1 MNSAYY
7 KNNLTDYINA
17 LATFTAQL
25 TPSGDVKLVNKAAA
39 EASGLPIDS
48 FIGKAFKDCYW
59 WNFSSES
66 RAQLEQDIQYCGIG
80 KRIDREAHVRIAN
93 NQFIHMRFILTPIK
107 NTVGQV
113 DYLVA
118 EGLDITERTQRLN
131 NLSDYINALDTL
143 AAQLTPEGDIK
154 LVNKAAIKS
163 SGLPL
168 SNFIGKTFQNC
179 LWWNFS
185 RESQAQIA
193 QDITECA
200 MGKRIDREVDI
211 QVADGQF
218 IIINLILTPITNA
231 AGKVIYLVAE
241 GQNIT
246 QRKQLELTLIKEK
259 EMAEHLAFH
268 DGLTGLPN
276 RRYFMKYIEDK
287 FALAQRKS
295 NTLGLLYIDLDG
307 FKAINDDIS
316 HQAGDKLLTTLG
328 EKITRFVRKG
338 EIVARLGGDEFAM
351 IIYDYK
357 KIDELALTAK
367 RLIEFC
373 AQPFNIEGVKVKVG
387 MSIGIST
394 YPKHALSIDT
404 LISRADKAMYK
415 VKRTKKGSYAFAD

>member
-268 DGLTGLPN
+268 D
-276 RRYFMKYIEDK
+276 
-287 FALAQRKS
+287 
-295 NTLGLLYIDLDG
+295 
-307 FKAINDDIS
+307 
-316 HQAGDKLLTTLG
+316 
-328 EKITRFVRKG
+328 
-338 EIVARLGGDEFAM
+338 
-351 IIYDYK
+351 
-357 KIDELALTAK
+357 
-367 RLIEFC
+367 
-373 AQPFNIEGVKVKVG
+373 
-387 MSIGIST
+387 
-394 YPKHALSIDT
+394 
-404 LISRADKAMYK
+404 
-415 VKRTKKGSYAFAD
+415 